1 MPCSL
6 VPAEFIRQDFAPLA
20 LDASPDSYQ
29 ELKQLMLLM
38 VYPAGGL

>member
-6 VPAEFIRQDFAPLA
+6 VPAEFIRRDFAPLA